1 MKLLNRTILTS
12 LYVGIGIFSTT
23 LALKSMKAA
32 SPAFLVIMSTLTFYV
47 DFKIHKTFVAP
58 SETLALIQAR
68 EIDEKDRKKKFRVQR
83 PSKKKMLVKNV
94 SEEAST
100 GFEAANTNSSE
111 GDACSNAQSIVK
123 SEQTLHEKPSNEV
136 WDRLKRSQ
144 LMDRL
149 RRAISAKFLGG
160 NNENDDF
167 FIYRQP
173 HLNKSIWE
181 TEPRPYR

>member
-1 MKLLNRTILTS
+1 MRIRR
-12 LYVGIGIFSTT
+12 
-23 LALKSMKAA
+23 
-32 SPAFLVIMSTLTFYV
+32 PC
-47 DFKIHKTFVAP
+47 
-58 SETLALIQAR
+58 
-68 EIDEKDRKKKFRVQR
+68 KKKV
-83 PSKKKMLVKNV
+83 SIKNV

-100 GFEAANTNSSE
+100 GLEAANTNASE
-111 GDACSNAQSIVK
+111 RDACSSAQSIVK
-123 SEQTLHEKPSNEV
+123 SEQTLQEKPSSEV

-160 NNENDDF
+160 NNANDDF